1 MKHFIEVDKAAR
13 RTPRRSAL
21 ALEASQ
27 SLPWQTTCFYKLKT
41 PAHSSRSFLLMRLPL
56 ALLLS
61 ATSLL
66 AAAPTAPTAPSWPE
80 FRGADAQG
88 HSDATKLPLTWSPT
102 SHITWKTPVAGI
114 GWSSPV
120 VAGTRIF
127 LTSAVSLSGKE
138 EATADRS
145 LRVISLDA
153 SNGKPVWDVELF
165 QVKSPR
171 AHRKNSHASPTP
183 IYEDKKLYVH
193 FGHLGTACLDA
204 LTGKTIWSTQEFAYS
219 PVHGNGSSPV
229 LFEDLLIFNADAET
243 EPKVIALDKATG
255 KMRWT
260 FARQSEAKKKF
271 SFCTPLIIDVN
282 GQKQLITPGSG
293 VVNALNP
300 KDGTEIWHFNYDQGY
315 SVVPRPV
322 FAHGMIFIG
331 TGYDKPTVLA
341 IKVNAESKGDIT
353 ATNLAWRID
362 KAAPHN
368 PSMVVVGDE
377 LYFVADNGILTCA
390 DAKTGEVRYSE
401 RCTGPISASILAAD
415 GKLYLQDEKG
425 LGMVIKPGK
434 TYHVLAKNDLAE
446 HSLASYAIIGS
457 DLLIRTDGNL
467 YRVKK

>member
-1 MKHFIEVDKAAR
+1 M
-13 RTPRRSAL
+13 RTAL
-21 ALEASQ
+21 
-27 SLPWQTTCFYKLKT
+27 TT
-41 PAHSSRSFLLMRLPL
+41 
-56 ALLLS
+56 LLLS
-61 ATSLL
+61 TSLL

-80 FRGADAQG
+80 FRGAGAQG
-88 HSDATKLPLTWSPT
+88 HSEATKLPLTWGPT
-102 SHITWKTPVAGI
+102 SHIAWKAPVAGI

-120 VAGTRIF
+120 VVGTRIF

-153 SNGKPVWDVELF
+153 ANGKPVWDVELF

-204 LTGKTIWSTQEFAYS
+204 LTGKTLWSTQEFAYS

-300 KDGTEIWHFNYDQGY
+300 KDGTEIWRFNYDQGY

-322 FAHGMIFIG
+322 YAHGMIYLSS
-331 TGYDKPTVLA
+331 GYDKPVLFA
-341 IKVNAESKGDIT
+341 IKVDADSKGDVT
-353 ATNLAWRID
+353 ASHLGWTID

-368 PSMVVVGDE
+368 PSMAVIGDE
-377 LYFVADNGILTCA
+377 LYFVADNGILSCV
-390 DAKTGEVRYSE
+390 DAKSGTVHYSE
-401 RCTGPISASILAAD
+401 RCTGPISASLLVAD
-415 GKLYLQDEKG
+415 GKIYLQDEKG
-425 LGMVIKPGK
+425 LGVVVKPGK
-434 TYHVLAKNDLAE
+434 TFSILAKNDLAE
-446 HSLASYAIIGS
+446 HSLASYAVIGS
-457 DLLIRTDGNL
+457 DLLIRTEGNL
-467 YRVKK
+467 YRIKK

>member
-1 MKHFIEVDKAAR
+1 M
-13 RTPRRSAL
+13 L
-21 ALEASQ
+21 AL
-27 SLPWQTTCFYKLKT
+27 WQ
-41 PAHSSRSFLLMRLPL
+41 RSFRLMRTALTT
-56 ALLLS
+56 LLLS
-61 ATSLL
+61 TSLL

-80 FRGADAQG
+80 FRGAGAQG
-88 HSDATKLPLTWSPT
+88 HSEATKLPLTWGPT
-102 SHITWKTPVAGI
+102 SHIAWKAPVAGI

-120 VAGTRIF
+120 VVGTRIF

-153 SNGKPVWDVELF
+153 ANGKPVWDVELF

-204 LTGKTIWSTQEFAYS
+204 LTGKTLWSTQEFAYS

-300 KDGTEIWHFNYDQGY
+300 KDGTEIWRFNYDQGY

-322 FAHGMIFIG
+322 YAHGMIYLSS
-331 TGYDKPTVLA
+331 GYDKPVLFA
-341 IKVNAESKGDIT
+341 IKVDAESKGDVT
-353 ATNLAWRID
+353 ASHLGWTID

-368 PSMVVVGDE
+368 PSMAVIGDE
-377 LYFVADNGILTCA
+377 LYFVADNGILSCV
-390 DAKTGEVRYSE
+390 DAKTGTVHYSE
-401 RCTGPISASILAAD
+401 RCTGPISSSILVAD
-415 GKLYLQDEKG
+415 GKIYLQDEKG
-425 LGMVIKPGK
+425 LGVVVKPGK
-434 TYHVLAKNDLAE
+434 TFSILAKNDLAE
-446 HSLASYAIIGS
+446 HSLASYAVIGS
-457 DLLIRTDGNL
+457 DLLIRTEGNL
-467 YRVKK
+467 YRIKK

>member
-1 MKHFIEVDKAAR
+1 MKRHMISKNA
-13 RTPRRSAL
+13 
-21 ALEASQ
+21 
-27 SLPWQTTCFYKLKT
+27 
-41 PAHSSRSFLLMRLPL
+41 
-56 ALLLS
+56 LLS
-61 ATSLL
+61 AAGLALAVTSS
-66 AAAPTAPTAPSWPE
+66 AAPTAPTAPSWPE

-102 SHITWKTPVAGI
+102 SHIAWKAPIAGI

-127 LTSAVSLSGKE
+127 LTSALPVGGVEDPK
-138 EATADRS
+138 ADRS
-145 LRVISLDA
+145 LHAMSIDA
-153 SNGKPVWDVELF
+153 TNGKPVWDVELF
-165 QVKSPR
+165 KVTAPR

-183 IYEDKKLYVH
+183 IFEDKKLYVH

-271 SFCTPLIIDVN
+271 SFCTPLLIDVN

-315 SVVPRPV
+315 SVVPRPIYV
-322 FAHGMIFIG
+322 HGMIYLSS
-331 TGYDKPTVLA
+331 GYDKPVLYA
-341 IKVNAESKGDIT
+341 IKVDEASKGDV
-353 ATNLAWRID
+353 TNSHLGWTID

-368 PSMVVVGDE
+368 PSMAVIGDE

-390 DAKTGEVRYSE
+390 DAKTGAIHYSE
-401 RCTGPISASILAAD
+401 RCTGPISASLLAAD

-425 LGMVIKPGK
+425 LGVVVKPGK
-434 TYHVLAKNDLAE
+434 TFSILAKNDLAE
-446 HSLASYAIIGS
+446 HSLASYAVIGS
-457 DLLIRTDGNL
+457 DLLIRTEGNL
-467 YRVKK
+467 YRIKK

>member
-1 MKHFIEVDKAAR
+1 MRF
-13 RTPRRSAL
+13 P
-21 ALEASQ
+21 
-27 SLPWQTTCFYKLKT
+27 
-41 PAHSSRSFLLMRLPL
+41 LL
-56 ALLLS
+56 LLLS
-61 ATSLL
+61 TSFYLH
-66 AAAPTAPTAPSWPE
+66 AADWPE
-80 FRGADAQG
+80 FRGAAAQG
-88 HSDATKLPLTWSPT
+88 HSEATHLPLNWSAN
-102 SHITWKTPVAGI
+102 SHIVWKSPVAGI

-120 VAGTRIF
+120 VIGTRIF

-153 SNGKPVWDVELF
+153 TSGKPVWEVELF

-183 IYEDKKLYVH
+183 IFEDKKLYVH

-243 EPKVIALDKATG
+243 DPKVIALDKTTG
-255 KMRWT
+255 KLRWT

-300 KDGTEIWHFNYDQGY
+300 KDGTEIWHCNYDQGY

-322 FAHGMIFIG
+322 YAHGMIYLS
-331 TGYDKPTVLA
+331 TGYDKPVLLA
-341 IKVNAESKGDIT
+341 IKADGKGDVT
-353 ATNLAWRID
+353 ATHLAWTID

-368 PSMVVVGDE
+368 PSMVVIGDE

-390 DAKTGEVRYSE
+390 DAKTGQVHYSE
-401 RCTGPISASILAAD
+401 RCTGPISASLLVAD

-425 LGMVIKPGK
+425 LGVVVKPGK
-434 TYHVLAKNDLAE
+434 TFQILAQNDLAE
-446 HSLASYAIIGS
+446 HSLASYAVIGS
-457 DLLIRTDGNL
+457 DLLIRTESNL
-467 YRVKK
+467 YRIKK